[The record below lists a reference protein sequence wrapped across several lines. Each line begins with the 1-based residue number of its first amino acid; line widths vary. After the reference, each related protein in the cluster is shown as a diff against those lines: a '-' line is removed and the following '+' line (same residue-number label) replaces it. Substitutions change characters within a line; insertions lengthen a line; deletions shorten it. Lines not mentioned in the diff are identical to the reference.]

1 MEKRRFGNT
10 GMETSILGFGGF
22 HLLEIP
28 YREVEYLLNT
38 YLDAGGNYIETA
50 ASYGDGESEIKIGK
64 AISGR
69 RQQFILASKTGERSR
84 DGFMSSLDRS
94 LKHLNTDCLDII
106 FMHAVGSLEELNTI
120 LGSNGAME
128 GFLEA
133 RKLGKVKYVGI
144 SMHGQPDV
152 LISALEQYDFD
163 AVMSTINYYD
173 RFNFPEIEDS
183 LLPLAAKKGTATV
196 LMKPIADGLLWKSA
210 PSAFRYAFSQPVSVV
225 VAGMNTRE
233 MLNMDLKFAE
243 DFRLI
248 TPEEETEIFSNAVE
262 LGNYVCRQC
271 NRCLP
276 CPENI
281 NIPEVFKYEGYF
293 DRQMAN
299 GKVIDPA
306 DYALRERL
314 RFWFD
319 NRSLAVKK
327 YAGMDIKADKCTQCG
342 ECLAKCHYGID
353 IVRKLELADYKLAG
367 KKIF

>member
-1 MEKRRFGNT
+1 
-10 GMETSILGFGGF
+10 
-22 HLLEIP
+22 
-28 YREVEYLLNT
+28 
-38 YLDAGGNYIETA
+38 
-50 ASYGDGESEIKIGK
+50 
-64 AISGR
+64 
-69 RQQFILASKTGERSR
+69 
-84 DGFMSSLDRS
+84 
-94 LKHLNTDCLDII
+94 
-106 FMHAVGSLEELNTI
+106 
-120 LGSNGAME
+120 
-128 GFLEA
+128 
-133 RKLGKVKYVGI
+133 
-144 SMHGQPDV
+144 
-152 LISALEQYDFD
+152 
-163 AVMSTINYYD
+163 
-173 RFNFPEIEDS
+173 
-183 LLPLAAKKGTATV
+183 
-196 LMKPIADGLLWKSA
+196 
-210 PSAFRYAFSQPVSVV
+210 
-225 VAGMNTRE
+225 
-233 MLNMDLKFAE
+233 MDLKFAE
-243 DFRLI
+243 DFRPI

-342 ECLAKCHYGID
+342 ECLAKCPYGID